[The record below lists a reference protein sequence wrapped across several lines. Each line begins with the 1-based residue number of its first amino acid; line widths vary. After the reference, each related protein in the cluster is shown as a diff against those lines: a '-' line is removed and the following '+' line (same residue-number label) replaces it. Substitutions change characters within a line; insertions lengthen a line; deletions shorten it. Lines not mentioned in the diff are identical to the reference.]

1 MASYEDLG
9 IWQQAHRLHLDVS
22 AVCRKLPRDDRYVV
36 GTQLWRAA
44 LSVPNNIVEGY
55 GLGTDRLFYRHLT
68 IAQGSLAE
76 TRYLLLVLKDLHLLD
91 EKAYVAMVA
100 QADRLGRALMA
111 FRQAVKGRISGR
123 SQCPMPNPQSQAS
136 TP

>member
-9 IWQQAHRLHLDVS
+9 IWQQAHRLHLDVYIVYRALS
-22 AVCRKLPRDDRYVV
+22 REDRYVV

-55 GLGTDRLFYRHLT
+55 ALGSDRLLYRHLT

-76 TRYLLLVLKDLHLLD
+76 TRYLLMVLRDLQLMAEPDYQSLLEKSD
-91 EKAYVAMVA
+91 E
-100 QADRLGRALMA
+100 LGRMLTT
-111 FRQAVKGRISGR
+111 FRQKVKSRIDSR
-123 SQCPMPNPQSQAS
+123 RKP
-136 TP
+136 

>member
-22 AVCRKLPRDDRYVV
+22 AVCRKLPREDRYVV
-36 GTQLWRAA
+36 GTQLWRA

-55 GLGTDRLFYRHLT
+55 GLGSDRLFYRHLR
-68 IAQGSLAE
+68 IAQGSLSE
-76 TRYLLLVLKDLHLLD
+76 IRYLLLVLRDLKLMD
-91 EKAYVAMVA
+91 EEAYATMVE
-100 QADRLGRALMA
+100 QADRLGRSLTA
-111 FRQAVKGRISGR
+111 FRQAVKDRLSSR
-123 SQCPMPNPQSQAS
+123 SQSPVPNPECPVP

>member
-9 IWQQAHRLHLDVS
+9 IWRQAHHLHLDVC
-22 AVCRKLPRDDRYVV
+22 AVYRGLPREDRYVV
-36 GTQLWRAA
+36 GAQLWRAA

-76 TRYLLLVLKDLHLLD
+76 TRYLLLVLRDIQLL
-91 EKAYVAMVA
+91 EAAKYELLVS
-100 QADRLGRALMA
+100 QADDLGRALTA
-111 FRQAVKGRISGR
+111 FRQAVRKRISSR
-123 SQCPMPNPQSQAS
+123 P
-136 TP
+136 